1 MRTIT
6 TDGAARLAAWMG
18 DTLGI
23 TGVQVGAHLTGGN
36 ANITHIIESDAG
48 RLILR
53 HSPDAKVSAK
63 AGAGIAREYQL
74 LTALNGDAPA
84 PRAVGYCEDTS
95 VIGAPFSLTSFVDG
109 VSISEAMPLGYE
121 RNVRNI
127 DAIGEALVDA
137 IAAVHALDWKT
148 RLPETFGRPDN
159 FLRRQI
165 ERWLKVRQEDSV
177 RDLPLLRDLGKWLLD
192 NAPSDGAVAII
203 HCDYHLD
210 NTLFDRA
217 EPKLNAIIDWEMATI
232 GDPMIDLALLLMF
245 WRRDEND
252 ALGFRFVQRISNR
265 PDVIAPERLAE
276 RWARRTGYSIA
287 KLDYYRV
294 FAFWR
299 LAAIVEG
306 AYALQFRGQVDSA
319 YARGLEQDVPN
330 LLHAAAAVIG

>member
-6 TDGAARLAAWMG
+6 TDGAARLAVWMG

-23 TGVQVGAHLTGGN
+23 RGVSVGPYLTGGN

-53 HSPDAKVSAK
+53 HPPAATVSAK
-63 AGAGIAREYQL
+63 AGAGIKREYQL
-74 LTALNGDAPA
+74 LEALNGDAPA
-84 PRAVGYCEDTS
+84 PRAIGFCEDPG
-95 VIGAPFSLTSFVDG
+95 VIGAPFSLTTFVDG
-109 VSISEAMPLGYE
+109 VSISESMPLAYE
-121 RNVRNI
+121 RSIESLNK
-127 DAIGEALVDA
+127 IGEELVDA
-137 IAAVHALDWKT
+137 IAAVHALDWKK
-148 RLPETFGRPDN
+148 RLPETFGRPEN
-159 FLRRQI
+159 FLRRQV
-165 ERWLKVRQEDSV
+165 ERWLTVRAADAV
-177 RDLPLLRDLGKWLLD
+177 RDLPLVCDLGAWLLD

-210 NTLFDRA
+210 NTLFDRNQ
-217 EPKLNAIIDWEMATI
+217 PKLRAIIDWEMATL

-245 WRRDEND
+245 WRRNEND

-265 PDVIAPERLAE
+265 PDAIAPEQLAE
-276 RWARRTGYSIA
+276 RWSRRTGYSIDR
-287 KLDYYRV
+287 LDYYRV

-306 AYALQFRGQVDSA
+306 AYALQFRGQVDSP

-330 LLHAAAAVIG
+330 LLRAAAAIIG